1 MSSLFVPFLGVVVD
15 QKVEGQSSYR
25 PNRRKKI
32 RTERQRISQFSFY
45 KMHFI
50 SCNVEDIWSTIFG
63 RLMSFIYSPRLFG
76 RLHFSCPIFLSLLP
90 SLYRCLPLDVTRDAL
105 TVGKARAHGRC
116 TYTHTHSHIYAASW
130 SSLQI
135 NTTCGTPWSRWNV
148 TSALDRRT
156 PSSESISWFIY

>member
-15 QKVEGQSSYR
+15 HKVEGQSTYR

-116 TYTHTHSHIYAASW
+116 TYTHTLTHMRCFLIF
-130 SSLQI
+130 
-135 NTTCGTPWSRWNV
+135 V
-148 TSALDRRT
+148 TN
-156 PSSESISWFIY
+156 